1 MTDHT
6 MIVSDDKYT
15 LTVPDFGKVTYLK
28 GAEIHSHFRKHV
40 PEADGERFKE
50 AAAKADDKTSS
61 RKASSKSSD

>member
-28 GAEIHSHFRKHV
+28 GAEVHPQFRKHV
-40 PEADGERFKE
+40 PEADGERFKAAAAE
-50 AAAKADDKTSS
+50 AAKTSS